1 MLLQDQLSGIIDSQK
16 EILAKKD
23 TGLER
28 TILKRIQIIDSFA
41 TIITGIRRCGK
52 STLLLQLMKR
62 QNENALYLNFEDSRL
77 AAFENQDFSRL
88 SWEITQ
94 RKAKF
99 LLFDEIQLI
108 ENWELYVRQK
118 LEEGYH
124 IAITGSNASL
134 LSKELGTKLTGRHL
148 SFELF
153 PFSYNEFTHFLNLEQ
168 SESSIE
174 NYIHVGG
181 FPEYVKHGI
190 GSILNSLLDDILTR
204 DIAVRFGVRDVSAL
218 RQLAVYLISNIGK
231 PVSAK
236 SLVNVFNVKA
246 ASTILEHFQY
256 LEHAYLL
263 AFLPMF
269 SYSLKTQI
277 RNPKKVYTIDMGLFT
292 ENSIVF
298 SEENGRRLENLIYI
312 HLRTKYNELYYFKE
326 KGECDFIAIHKGSA
340 QEIIQVCYRLTDANK
355 TREYNGIVEAL
366 NYFKKLNGFII
377 TWNQKDKLQIENK
390 TIHLVPAWEYLSND
404 IDTHQKK

>member
-1 MLLQDQLSGIIDSQK
+1 
-16 EILAKKD
+16 
-23 TGLER
+23 
-28 TILKRIQIIDSFA
+28 
-41 TIITGIRRCGK
+41 
-52 STLLLQLMKR
+52 MKR